1 MNRIFKSPSCIKR
14 EKVPFNY
21 YVDGA
26 KYENTNNFTHRP
38 KVLTYENSPI
48 HVEIFNRGS
57 IIKSNGNRM
66 VFIGRAED
74 MEHFYLLK
82 ITYSIIMMTINLI
95 LFIGSLL
102 IFWKFKTRY
111 MLILLL
117 ISIISIIKIFVDT
130 GLLFSITTSIIALFL
145 FETSS
150 GILLFFLSQFL
161 FYSIFHLHIQR
172 KYIVIYMVL
181 SISLEISYLLNH
193 YLPLLLFSH
202 FISIIAI
209 MYMAIEAFRH
219 KRKWITLLT
228 LSYMG
233 YSATIVYRFLHHS

>member
-1 MNRIFKSPSCIKR
+1 
-14 EKVPFNY
+14 
-21 YVDGA
+21 
-26 KYENTNNFTHRP
+26 
-38 KVLTYENSPI
+38 
-48 HVEIFNRGS
+48 
-57 IIKSNGNRM
+57 
-66 VFIGRAED
+66 
-74 MEHFYLLK
+74 
-82 ITYSIIMMTINLI
+82 
-95 LFIGSLL
+95 
-102 IFWKFKTRY
+102 

-181 SISLEISYLLNH
+181 SISLEISYLLNQ

-233 YSATIVYRFLHHS
+233 YSATIVYRFCITLEIFERGYFSTLIFKSAVRIRVIYWNRSIYGYSNLHSSSAGVRN